1 MAQSRLFIAY
11 TAVVL
16 LCTLGS
22 SIVLESKI
30 RSELET
36 DLRARLTLKARG
48 LAELAA
54 KPVAASDDADL
65 GRIVSEIARVTAT
78 RLTVVAKDGR
88 VLADSSGD
96 PASMENHGNRKE
108 IVDARSAGIGFD
120 TRRSSTTGEPYWYC
134 AVALPDGSGFARAA
148 DRLGPFVEQVGAA
161 TALALV
167 GILVVSALAISVGA
181 VVGRWMGRRLEEQAE
196 VALRIAE
203 GDFSRRVD
211 DEGSDG
217 VAKVGNALN
226 RLADELE
233 TRIAELEARKRGLA
247 LVLDSVADGLVAV
260 GPDDVVTHVNP
271 EARRLLELAD
281 DAIGRSYWEVVRD
294 GDLPRLVGQVRET
307 LQPVGATIRV
317 GAGHR
322 REVEVRVT
330 PIVIDAGRYDG
341 SVIDVRDVTVLRKLE
356 AVRRDFVANVS
367 HEMKTPLTS
376 IQGYVETLQDGA
388 VDDPE
393 TARAFLGKIERNAK
407 SLAHLVTDL
416 LVLSRVESGGLRI
429 DDDPIVVAS
438 VIGESAAAVA
448 DKAREKGVVIQ
459 IVGADRDL
467 RVRGDRDLLVRAVV
481 NLLDNAVQYTAPGGR
496 VEAHCVR
503 EGANVE
509 IRVTDTGIG
518 IPAADIERIF
528 ERFYRVDKARSRSLG
543 GTGLGLAIV
552 KHVAEQHGGTIRVA
566 SVEGRGSTFTLTIPL
581 GV

>member
-1 MAQSRLFIAY
+1 
-11 TAVVL
+11 
-16 LCTLGS
+16 
-22 SIVLESKI
+22 
-30 RSELET
+30 
-36 DLRARLTLKARG
+36 
-48 LAELAA
+48 
-54 KPVAASDDADL
+54 
-65 GRIVSEIARVTAT
+65 
-78 RLTVVAKDGR
+78 
-88 VLADSSGD
+88 
-96 PASMENHGNRKE
+96 
-108 IVDARSAGIGFD
+108 
-120 TRRSSTTGEPYWYC
+120 
-134 AVALPDGSGFARAA
+134 
-148 DRLGPFVEQVGAA
+148 
-161 TALALV
+161 
-167 GILVVSALAISVGA
+167 
-181 VVGRWMGRRLEEQAE
+181 
-196 VALRIAE
+196 
-203 GDFSRRVD
+203 
-211 DEGSDG
+211 
-217 VAKVGNALN
+217 
-226 RLADELE
+226 
-233 TRIAELEARKRGLA
+233 
-247 LVLDSVADGLVAV
+247 
-260 GPDDVVTHVNP
+260 
-271 EARRLLELAD
+271 
-281 DAIGRSYWEVVRD
+281 
-294 GDLPRLVGQVRET
+294 
-307 LQPVGATIRV
+307 
-317 GAGHR
+317 
-322 REVEVRVT
+322 VT

-448 DKAREKGVVIQ
+448 DKAREKGVVIH
-459 IVGADRDL
+459 VAGADRDL

-496 VEAHCVR
+496 VDAHCVR

-566 SVEGRGSTFTLTIPL
+566 SVEGRGSTFSLSIPL
-581 GV
+581 GG